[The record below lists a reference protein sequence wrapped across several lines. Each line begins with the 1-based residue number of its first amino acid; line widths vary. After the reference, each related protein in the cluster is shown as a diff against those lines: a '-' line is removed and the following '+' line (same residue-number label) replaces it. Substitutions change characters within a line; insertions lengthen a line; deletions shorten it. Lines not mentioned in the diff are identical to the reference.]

1 MKKILSVIALSFV
14 SLVSGCSNHQ
24 PPLCTA
30 KASTGGGGYVDVIIY
45 SIKKENG
52 STYVRAGEPFG
63 GKYIP
68 ASKLLPGDCK
78 F

>member
-1 MKKILSVIALSFV
+1 MKKLLLAITVASA
-14 SLVSGCSNHQ
+14 SLVAGCSNHQ

-30 KASTGGGGYVDVIIY
+30 KASTGGGGYVDVIVY